1 MLKDSFSVLKKIYK
15 HLRVKGKPLTIH
27 TEMIVDDDVWEEIK
41 KKVKNNEVHTWYL
54 MTPLNYDLLK
64 FMFNLNISLEKFDE
78 KMRIRYLWLKKNKQR
93 LQLHVHLCKRMKN
106 INYNDQKSLI
116 KKSIEWFENT
126 LNQKVTEMVPGWW
139 NYNSDT
145 EQILKNLNIK
155 LIKRFEYRDGHDYD
169 WVSR

>member
-1 MLKDSFSVLKKIYK
+1 MLKDSFSVSKKIYK

-54 MTPLNYDLLK
+54 MTPLNYPLMSC
-64 FMFNLNISLEKFDE
+64 MFNLNLSLEEFSA
-78 KMRIRYLWLKKNKQR
+78 KMKIRYLWLKKNKQR

-106 INYNDQKSLI
+106 INYDEQKHLI
-116 KKSIEWFENT
+116 NKSVDWFENN
-126 LNQKVTEMVPGWW
+126 LDQKVTEMVPGWW
-139 NYNSDT
+139 NSNSDT

-169 WVSR
+169 WVSK